1 MTNNELRKAINEK
14 IENAKLE
21 LSNYKKGEVS
31 FVYLK
36 GQIMA
41 YYDVLTLLEGLEK

>member
-1 MTNNELRKAINEK
+1 MSNNEIRKAINEK

-21 LSNYKKGEVS
+21 LSNTKKGEVS

-36 GQIMA
+36 GQILA
-41 YYDVLTLLEGLEK
+41 YYDVLTLLEGKR